1 MFGLAVGIS
10 RVGAALP
17 APVYALLSGLNAATV
32 GVMILASTQLA
43 EKAVSDALTR
53 ALLFLSAAAG
63 LLYSALWYFPVLIV
77 TAGLVAGVYD
87 SGWFQRLV
95 EAVGAM
101 FTRFKGSRARGDV
114 EAQHDGKTEQAAE
127 GNGRVIADCD
137 EEDGPATITMHSH
150 IAVAMPTQRGAMSM
164 AMS

>member
-32 GVMILASTQLA
+32 GVMLLASTQLSK
-43 EKAVSDALTR
+43 KAVSDDLTR

-77 TAGLVAGVYD
+77 AAGLVAVVYD
-87 SGWFQRLV
+87 SGRFHRL
-95 EAVGAM
+95 ARSVGA
-101 FTRFKGSRARGDV
+101 RFSRLEGFRARDGV
-114 EAQHDGKTEQAAE
+114 QAQHDGKMEQATEENSRAL
-127 GNGRVIADCD
+127 ADY
-137 EEDGPATITMHSH
+137 DGGDGSATTTTRRGEMSTTM
-150 IAVAMPTQRGAMSM
+150 P
-164 AMS
+164 